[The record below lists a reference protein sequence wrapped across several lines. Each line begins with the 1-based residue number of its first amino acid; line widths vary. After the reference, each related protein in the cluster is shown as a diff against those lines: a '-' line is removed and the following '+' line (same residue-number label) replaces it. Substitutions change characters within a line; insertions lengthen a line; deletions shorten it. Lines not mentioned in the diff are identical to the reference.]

1 MPRILNKNLP
11 NPPKAIIFDWDGV
24 LVQTTDFIKQ
34 AFIHTQQ
41 VVSPHLEPQKELP
54 GLSLR
59 DYFPGFFGEKAA
71 LAEGIFYDYV
81 EKNHLSVLKETPGAS
96 DLLRVLAEQPY
107 PLFIISN
114 KKGELLRKEVD
125 YLSWAGYFSRVI
137 GSGDCLEDKP
147 AVLPVKIV
155 LGSSL
160 LEPSKDIWFVGD
172 SAVDMECAGKSGCS
186 SLFVHPGREQEPLIS
201 MDFPVDAVVFSCKD
215 LQNIV
220 INNKL

>member
-1 MPRILNKNLP
+1 MAKIFNKNLP

-24 LVQTTDFIKQ
+24 LVQTTDFIAQ
-34 AFIHTQQ
+34 AFAYTHQA
-41 VVSPHLEPQKELP
+41 VAPHLEAPAKLP

-59 DYFPGFFGEKAA
+59 DYFPGFFNEKAG
-71 LAEGIFYDYV
+71 LAEKTFYEYV
-81 EKNHLSVLKETPGAS
+81 EKNHLSVLTPTPGAS
-96 DLLRVLAEQPY
+96 DLLRFLAEQPY

-125 YLSWAGYFSRVI
+125 YLSWTGYFKRVI

-147 AVLPVKIV
+147 AALPVEII
-155 LGSSL
+155 LGSSCL
-160 LEPSKDIWFVGD
+160 KPSKDIWFVGD

-186 SLFVHPGREQEPLIS
+186 ALFVHPGREQESLIN
-201 MDFPVDAVVFSCKD
+201 MEFPVDAVVFSCKD